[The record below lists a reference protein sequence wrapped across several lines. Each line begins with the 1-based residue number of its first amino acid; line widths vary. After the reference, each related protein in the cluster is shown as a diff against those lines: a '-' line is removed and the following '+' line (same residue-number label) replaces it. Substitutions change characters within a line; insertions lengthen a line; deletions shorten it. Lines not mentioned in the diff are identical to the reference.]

1 MLYAVV
7 LMRLMYGLIALLLIT
22 PVAAEPPSSFSS
34 AKKILARDLYR
45 DDDRVTFYCGCRFD
59 EQPISGKPGRTRLTP
74 AAESC
79 GLQPRKNA
87 NRAARIE
94 WEHVVPAWE
103 FGHQL
108 QCWQNGGRKACGKDP
123 VFRRMEADLYN
134 LVPAV
139 GELNGDRSNY
149 RFGMI
154 EGEPRAYG
162 ACDFEVDFKQ
172 RVAEPPEQV
181 RGDIARTYFYME
193 DRYGLKLSRKQ
204 RQLFEA
210 WSKMDPV
217 DPVEQRRARSIA
229 AIQGHENPFVE
240 SNVMQASGH

>member
-34 AKKILARDLYR
+34 AKKILAHDLYR

-154 EGEPRAYG
+154 EASHEPT
-162 ACDFEVDFKQ
+162 V
-172 RVAEPPEQV
+172 
-181 RGDIARTYFYME
+181 
-193 DRYGLKLSRKQ
+193 
-204 RQLFEA
+204 
-210 WSKMDPV
+210 PV
-217 DPVEQRRARSIA
+217 TLRSISSSA
-229 AIQGHENPFVE
+229 LPSRRSRCVAISPGPISTWKTATV
-240 SNVMQASGH
+240 

>member
-1 MLYAVV
+1 
-7 LMRLMYGLIALLLIT
+7 MRPIVGLVALLS
-22 PVAAEPPSSFSS
+22 VASAVAEPPSSFSS
-34 AKKILARDLYR
+34 AKKILARDVYQAE
-45 DDDRVTFYCGCRFD
+45 DRVTFYCGCSFD
-59 EQPISGKPGRTRLTP
+59 EQPVPAKPNRTRLTP
-74 AAESC
+74 AAASC

-87 NRAARIE
+87 NRAGRIE

-108 QCWQNGGRKACGKDP
+108 QCWQEGGRKGCRKDP
-123 VFRRMEADLYN
+123 EFRRMEADLYN

-139 GELNGDRSNY
+139 GELNGDRSNF

-154 EGEPRAYG
+154 AGEPRAYG

-193 DRYGLKLSRKQ
+193 DRYGLRISRKQ

-210 WSKMDPV
+210 WAKTDPV
-217 DPVEQRRARSIA
+217 DLPELQRARRIEV
-229 AIQGHENPFVE
+229 IQGYANPFVE
-240 SNVMQASGH
+240 SKAMQATGH

>member
-1 MLYAVV
+1 MRYHLAVV
-7 LMRLMYGLIALLLIT
+7 LLLT
-22 PVAAEPPSSFSS
+22 STVAFADHPSSFSA
-34 AKKILARDLYR
+34 AKKILDREVYTGA
-45 DDDRVTFYCGCRFD
+45 DRVTFYCGCD
-59 EQPISGKPGRTRLTP
+59 YSLAPHPDKPDRKRLTP
-74 AAESC
+74 LADSC

-108 QCWQNGGRKACGKDP
+108 QCWQDGGRKGCGKDP
-123 VFRRMEADLYN
+123 VFKQMEADLYN

-139 GELNGDRSNY
+139 GELNGDRSNF

-154 EGEPRAYG
+154 ASEPRAYG

-172 RVAEPPEQV
+172 RVAEPPESV
-181 RGDIARTYFYME
+181 RGDIARTYFYMA
-193 DRYGLKLSRKQ
+193 DQYGLSISRKQ

-210 WSKMDPV
+210 WSRMDPV
-217 DPVEQRRARSIA
+217 NDAERERAATIER
-229 AIQGHENPFVE
+229 IQGNKNAYV
-240 SNVMQASGH
+240 Q

>member
-1 MLYAVV
+1 
-7 LMRLMYGLIALLLIT
+7 MRLAVGLVALLCLS
-22 PVAAEPPSSFSS
+22 PVAAEPPSSFAS
-34 AKKILARDLYR
+34 AKKILAADLYR
-45 DDDRVTFYCGCRFD
+45 SEQRITFYCGCRFD
-59 EQPISGKPGRTRLTP
+59 EQPVPDKPDRTRLTP
-74 AAESC
+74 DAESC

-108 QCWQNGGRKACGKDP
+108 QCWQEGGRKACQKDTR
-123 VFRRMEADLYN
+123 FRQMEADLYN

-139 GELNGDRSNY
+139 GELNGDRSNF

-154 EGEPRAYG
+154 PGEPRAYG

-172 RVAEPPEQV
+172 RVAEPAEQV

-193 DRYGLKLSRKQ
+193 DRYGLRLSRKQ

-210 WSKMDPV
+210 WSRQDPV
-217 DPVEQRRARSIA
+217 DQTELQRARRIA
-229 AIQGHENPFVE
+229 VIQGHRNPFVDAD
-240 SNVMQASGH
+240 VRQAAGH

>member
-1 MLYAVV
+1 
-7 LMRLMYGLIALLLIT
+7 MRLVIGLIAALS
-22 PVAAEPPSSFSS
+22 VAPAVAEPPSSFAS
-34 AKKILARDLYR
+34 AKKILARDLYQS
-45 DDDRVTFYCGCRFD
+45 DDRITFYCGCRFD
-59 EQPISGKPGRTRLTP
+59 DQPIPGKPNRMRLTP
-74 AAESC
+74 LADSC

-108 QCWQNGGRKACGKDP
+108 QCWQDGGRKGCRKDP
-123 VFRRMEADLYN
+123 IFRRMEADLYN

-154 EGEPRAYG
+154 EGEARSYG
-162 ACDFEVDFKQ
+162 RCDFEVDFKA
-172 RVAEPPEQV
+172 RVAEPPENV

-193 DRYGLKLSRKQ
+193 DRYGLKISRKQ

-210 WSKMDPV
+210 WARMDPV
-217 DPVEQRRARSIA
+217 DSSELQRARRIA
-229 AIQGHENPFVE
+229 AIQGYSNPFVE
-240 SNVMQASGH
+240 SKAQQAAEH